1 VAAGCPPVATRPV
14 RWRGWQG
21 DTAGAI
27 YGTIVATA
35 VIAGTARHRP
45 PGRVLALTLATLVV
59 FWLAHVYAAALS
71 PYLRGATRLR
81 WATVTGALAEEQPM
95 LAAPAPSLLLLLLG
109 ALGVLGDQLA
119 ENLALWAGV
128 AQLVGWGATYA
139 RLQGWRWHVA
149 LVAGAVNG
157 MLGGGHHRAHG
168 APALRR
174 GMGRLRRGRD
184 RTRVRRAQLEVRLAD
199 GQARLERARARSAA
213 VDTAVGMLR
222 RERPVAVGILAAALA
237 FRLFALLIP
246 LAYVVVAGLGFA
258 ATAGEPGG
266 PATADRLGNLVVESI
281 ASVAPTSDRGHWLA
295 LILGGAATLLAAVG
309 VVEVLRWVHVLA
321 WRVTPVRD
329 RRRGRLALGLAAGAA
344 VVFGVSAAAEWARAA
359 VSGLGSELAV
369 LLTAAAVQGVLLAVL
384 WLALSWAL
392 PRPAVPWTAL
402 VPGALLR
409 RRVPGVQPG
418 RQVVLRAPGG
428 PRLGGVRSLG
438 VVLLVS
444 LFLFGRLAVAA
455 AELNATLWERRTQRR
470 PPSAP
475 PP

>member
-1 VAAGCPPVATRPV
+1 
-14 RWRGWQG
+14 
-21 DTAGAI
+21 
-27 YGTIVATA
+27 
-35 VIAGTARHRP
+35 
-45 PGRVLALTLATLVV
+45 
-59 FWLAHVYAAALS
+59 
-71 PYLRGATRLR
+71 
-81 WATVTGALAEEQPM
+81 
-95 LAAPAPSLLLLLLG
+95 
-109 ALGVLGDQLA
+109 
-119 ENLALWAGV
+119 
-128 AQLVGWGATYA
+128 
-139 RLQGWRWHVA
+139 
-149 LVAGAVNG
+149 
-157 MLGGGHHRAHG
+157 
-168 APALRR
+168 
-174 GMGRLRRGRD
+174 MGRLRRGRD

>member
-1 VAAGCPPVATRPV
+1 
-14 RWRGWQG
+14 
-21 DTAGAI
+21 
-27 YGTIVATA
+27 
-35 VIAGTARHRP
+35 
-45 PGRVLALTLATLVV
+45 
-59 FWLAHVYAAALS
+59 
-71 PYLRGATRLR
+71 
-81 WATVTGALAEEQPM
+81 
-95 LAAPAPSLLLLLLG
+95 
-109 ALGVLGDQLA
+109 
-119 ENLALWAGV
+119 
-128 AQLVGWGATYA
+128 
-139 RLQGWRWHVA
+139 
-149 LVAGAVNG
+149 
-157 MLGGGHHRAHG
+157 
-168 APALRR
+168 
-174 GMGRLRRGRD
+174 MGRLRRGRD

-199 GQARLERARARSAA
+199 GQAWLERVRARSAA

-402 VPGALLR
+402 VPGALLFAGGFLGFSLAVR
-409 RRVPGVQPG
+409 LYFVPWAA
-418 RQVVLRAPGG
+418 RASAVYG
-428 PRLGGVRSLG
+428 SLG
-438 VVLLVS
+438 VALVLLVS
-444 LFLFGRLAVAA
+444 LFLFGRLAVTA

>member
-1 VAAGCPPVATRPV
+1 
-14 RWRGWQG
+14 
-21 DTAGAI
+21 
-27 YGTIVATA
+27 VATA

-71 PYLRGATRLR
+71 HYLRRATRLR
-81 WATVTGALAEEQPM
+81 WATVTGAMAEEQPM

-128 AQLVGWGATYA
+128 AQLVGWGAAYA
-139 RLQGWRWHVA
+139 PPEMAVA
-149 LVAGAVNG
+149 CGAGRRCGQRDAR
-157 MLGGGHHRAHG
+157 GGHHRAHG

-246 LAYVVVAGLGFA
+246 LAYVAVAGLGFA

-281 ASVAPTSDRGHWLA
+281 ASVAPTSDRGRWLA

-402 VPGALLR
+402 VPGALLFAGGFLGFSLAVR
-409 RRVPGVQPG
+409 LYFVP
-418 RQVVLRAPGG
+418 RAARASAVYG
-428 PRLGGVRSLG
+428 SLG
-438 VVLLVS
+438 VALVLLVS
-444 LFLFGRLAVAA
+444 LFLFGRLAVTA